1 MANVQFDCTITL
13 PITATFVNLTNVRI
27 ATAVNNQWTTTNS
40 TIPIGK
46 TQDEFI
52 TYIGFIFSS
61 AYGLGGA
68 WTYTKT
74 TVGSENIY
82 AINYTV
88 TDTNINLFGEPTF
101 IGIRDDNN
109 NQYSAAVFKACDACA
124 EIVCPTCQELTK
136 SACEDEYTFVA
147 GLTPSTVYYVVIENN
162 RNKRYVQAVTT
173 DGSGDFAIDASATG
187 FPLGFFI
194 AENLKYTIKV
204 YSDSTL
210 MLQQDITVGSTIY
223 KCITLGFVNTV
234 TTTASANF
242 GVDFLI
248 DDELNFIVDDLGN
261 TFSV

>member
-1 MANVQFDCTITL
+1 MANVQFDCTVTL
-13 PITATFVNLTNVRI
+13 PITATFVNLTNVWI

-68 WTYTKT
+68 WTYAKT
-74 TVGSENIY
+74 TVGTNNIY
-82 AINYTV
+82 EINYIIS
-88 TDTNINLFGEPTF
+88 DTNINLFGEPTF

-109 NQYSAAVFKACDACA
+109 NQYSAAVFKACDVCA

-162 RNKRYVQAVTT
+162 RNKRYVQQVTT
-173 DGSGDFAIDASATG
+173 DGSGDFAIDATAPEFPIG
-187 FPLGFFI
+187 FSIPEQF
-194 AENLKYTIKV
+194 KYTIKV

-210 MLQQDITVGSTIY
+210 MLQQDITVGSIIY
-223 KCITLGFVNTV
+223 QCITLGFVNTV

-242 GVDFLI
+242 GVDLLTTNQL
-248 DDELNFIVDDLGN
+248 DYVVETGN
-261 TFSV
+261 TFSVQ